1 MWRYSR
7 FDNPVAGEL
16 HGSVSGQAS
25 VAERTV
31 PDSGPSAALVWSLCP
46 GFLFGWWVG
55 GVFEGQRIKTIM
67 HFLLNSQH
75 GEKTWLMFE
84 CFEALS
90 LGVMLNMM

>member
-7 FDNPVAGEL
+7 FDSPVAGEL
-16 HGSVSGQAS
+16 HGGVSGQAS

-31 PDSGPSAALVWSLCP
+31 PVPHTAALVWSLCP
-46 GFLFGWWVG
+46 AFLFGWWVG
-55 GVFEGQRIKTIM
+55 GVFEWQRIKTIM
-67 HFLLNSQH
+67 HFLLNSHH

-90 LGVMLNMM
+90 LGIMLNMM